1 MMKKKQMRTEGK
13 KKNKLPKLINKNR
26 NDKKKFKEKYIKKVI
41 KRQALIK
48 RRRKKIQKNKTDT

>member
-26 NDKKKFKEKYIKKVI
+26 NDKKKFKEKYIKNAM

-48 RRRKKIQKNKTDT
+48 KERD